1 MTAQQGRRQLM
12 IRLSEWASAMRRSP
26 ETKEKSRN
34 GAAIAA
40 LFGGLA
46 AVALIIDF
54 CITCVIR

>member
-1 MTAQQGRRQLM
+1 M

-26 ETKEKSRN
+26 ETKEKARN